1 MTDVTPM
8 APARKSR
15 LNRRLVLLVGV
26 PLFVLLGVG
35 AVYLSG
41 GRYISTDNAYVEA
54 QKVIITPSVPG
65 RIVSLNVVEGQHV
78 SQGDALFVIDA
89 ASYDLA
95 VQQAKARLVQTMVAF
110 DTLGITLQSLDR
122 QLVIAKETLDLRKAD
137 LDRKSDLL
145 TTKATSRNDVDN
157 AAITLSAARTAVETL
172 SEQRS
177 TVLAQL
183 QGRPDLAL
191 DEYAPYLEAKALRDS
206 AIHDLNVT
214 IVRAPIAG
222 VATQVSSIQLGRY
235 FMAGAPVFAIVED
248 GHPWIVANPKETD
261 LTFVRE
267 GLPVSITVDAYPGRK
282 WHGKVA
288 SVSPGTGA
296 EFAILPPQN
305 ASGNWVKVV
314 QRVPVRIEFSNDGEL
329 RDLRAGMSVQVEI
342 DTGRIRSFTSLLGF
356 SAVAS
361 ATAP

>member
-1 MTDVTPM
+1 M
-8 APARKSR
+8 APARKSL
-15 LNRRLVLLVGV
+15 LNRRFVLLVGV
-26 PLFVLLGVG
+26 PLVVLMGVG

-41 GRYISTDNAYVEA
+41 GRYISSDNAYVEA
-54 QKVIITPSVPG
+54 QKVIVTPSVPG

-78 SQGDALFVIDA
+78 NQGDALFTLDA
-89 ASYDLA
+89 APYDLA
-95 VQQAKARLVQTMVAF
+95 VQQAKAHLVQTTVAF

-122 QLVIAKETLDLRKAD
+122 QIVIAKETLDLRKAD

-157 AAITLSAARTAVETL
+157 AAIALSVARTAVENL

-183 QGRPDLAL
+183 QGRTDLPL

-206 AIHDLNVT
+206 TLHDLNVT
-214 IVRAPIAG
+214 TVRAPIAG
-222 VATQVSSIQLGRY
+222 VATQVASIQLGRY
-235 FMAGAPVFAIVED
+235 FLAGAPVFAIVED
-248 GHPWIVANPKETD
+248 DHPWIIANPKETD
-261 LTFVRE
+261 LTYVHE
-267 GLPVSITVDAYPGRK
+267 GLPVSITVDAYPGRQ
-282 WHGKVA
+282 WYGKVA

-314 QRVPVRIEFSNDGEL
+314 QRVPVRIEFSNNSEL
-329 RDLRAGMSVQVEI
+329 HDLRSGMSVQVEI
-342 DTGRIRSFTSLLGF
+342 DTGRVRSLASLLGL
-356 SAVAS
+356 SAVANV
-361 ATAP
+361 TGR